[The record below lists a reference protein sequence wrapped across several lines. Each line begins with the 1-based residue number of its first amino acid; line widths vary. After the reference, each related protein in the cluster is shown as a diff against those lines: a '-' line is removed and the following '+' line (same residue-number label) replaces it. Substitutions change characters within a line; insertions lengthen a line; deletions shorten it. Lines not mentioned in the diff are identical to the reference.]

1 MGVKWMFCVQ
11 KSDCTYYFVWFEGNF
26 IIFVLIFESTVL

>member
-11 KSDCTYYFVWFEGNF
+11 KSDYAYYFVWFEGIF